1 MLRLKK
7 MDFILD
13 TVAKIVFYIFI
24 FVRYCF
30 DKLLISMKSDLRL
43 NKLKKI
49 ISLAATVTFY

>member
-1 MLRLKK
+1 MFCLKK

-13 TVAKIVFYIFI
+13 TVAKFVFYIFI